1 MQSDKYGRAYEEIL
15 KYFAIYEEAVSHV
28 WKFDF
33 LFSLCSVHLYDT
45 TRLTICFSPPPP
57 QPGGPAL
64 QEGEAQGDG
73 GHEGGEG
80 EAARGG
86 GEVRVF
92 LLFKIKGRVSQDC
105 ERK

>member
-1 MQSDKYGRAYEEIL
+1 MSTYITQR
-15 KYFAIYEEAVSHV
+15 
-28 WKFDF
+28 
-33 LFSLCSVHLYDT
+33 
-45 TRLTICFSPPPP
+45 RLISAFHPPPP

-92 LLFKIKGRVSQDC
+92 LFFNLKVHVESHEIVS
-105 ERK
+105 